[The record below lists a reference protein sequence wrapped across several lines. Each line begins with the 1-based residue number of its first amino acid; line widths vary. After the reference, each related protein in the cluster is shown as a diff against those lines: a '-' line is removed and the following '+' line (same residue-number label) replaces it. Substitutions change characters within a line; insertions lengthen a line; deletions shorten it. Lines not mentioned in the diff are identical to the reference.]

1 MMEFILI
8 IVVPVVAITLAIKI
22 AKVVFKLAIFGGV
35 AVFLY
40 VFVLPWMQRV
50 LGVG

>member
-1 MMEFILI
+1 MIEFILL
-8 IVVPVVAITLAIKI
+8 IVVPVLAIIVAIKI
-22 AKVVFKLAIFGGV
+22 AKIVFKLAIFGGV

-40 VFVLPWMQRV
+40 IFVLPWMQRV